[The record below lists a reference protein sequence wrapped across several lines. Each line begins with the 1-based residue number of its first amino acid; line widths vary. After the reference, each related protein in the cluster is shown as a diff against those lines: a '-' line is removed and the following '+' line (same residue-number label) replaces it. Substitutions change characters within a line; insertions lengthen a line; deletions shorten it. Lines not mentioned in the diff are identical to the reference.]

1 MSEREHV
8 ASRGAAKAYQPLQ
21 PVSEEEYKRR
31 RALLELY
38 GLKPETGQVMAQAML
53 GLKTFATEKGDAHR
67 TMEEEEE
74 DIDGESLG
82 SQDSVLEGETEDEM
96 EKAELVEK
104 ETNIQSKKK
113 SNHPMSQKRKDTML
127 GNFLLPSPARPAS
140 TRSSSRKSA
149 IKKVREIASAE
160 TDETLAIRSDI
171 LHTLVA
177 IDQYAREHPGRK
189 IAIRNRT
196 RESITRQLH
205 YEKNEDRL
213 TRLQQ
218 DAHKLLDLWSSAN

>member
-1 MSEREHV
+1 
-8 ASRGAAKAYQPLQ
+8 
-21 PVSEEEYKRR
+21 
-31 RALLELY
+31 
-38 GLKPETGQVMAQAML
+38 MAQAML

-113 SNHPMSQKRKDTML
+113 SNHPMSQKRKSKTEVK
-127 GNFLLPSPARPAS
+127 NRARPAS

>member
-1 MSEREHV
+1 
-8 ASRGAAKAYQPLQ
+8 
-21 PVSEEEYKRR
+21 
-31 RALLELY
+31 
-38 GLKPETGQVMAQAML
+38 
-53 GLKTFATEKGDAHR
+53 
-67 TMEEEEE
+67 
-74 DIDGESLG
+74 
-82 SQDSVLEGETEDEM
+82 
-96 EKAELVEK
+96 
-104 ETNIQSKKK
+104 
-113 SNHPMSQKRKDTML
+113 ML

-149 IKKVREIASAE
+149 IKKTQEIASAE

-177 IDQYAREHPGRK
+177 IDRYAREHPGRK

-205 YEKNEDRL
+205 YERNEDRL